1 MKSTGKRAGNGLIV
15 TAKDIE
21 ELELRRQARE
31 KAQRLTQ
38 AKALLEK
45 LEAELA
51 QSKPDG
57 PKEKQ

>member
-15 TAKDIE
+15 TTKDIE

-38 AKALLEK
+38 AKGLLEK
-45 LEAELA
+45 LEAQLA
-51 QSKPDG
+51 QRKPDG